1 MKTKKFIIF
10 SICIFLVAI
19 TLISIGL
26 YINSLSRPKNVMSKS
41 IYFIRD
47 IGNKYLISDKDIG
60 DTYTMNTSIDF
71 NLDSEYYKRLSST
84 DPDSNKKFNFIN
96 NISNMDTKLFM
107 SQDVNKKTL
116 YTNLSMKIKDEELLG
131 YKSYINNS
139 TEYYFI
145 NGILDNYVNNGSCN
159 YFESISLENT
169 SKDNIDYLY
178 NFIFKSLDNNMKD
191 EYFKVYEKDTNI
203 NSQNTSVNQLSI
215 KITNKRV
222 REILNNILKDLKKDK
237 KANNILSN
245 VYKDFNKY
253 KVKDNT
259 NYFKRNE
266 YYILNIYTTKF
277 LYKPLKYEII
287 HMNGD
292 EKESIIIE
300 RNKSINLYYLE
311 DDKVT
316 YTSSIKV
323 LNNSIVGKIYDSST
337 NEIGEF
343 NLEKKSNDLLFNYSF
358 DSDNNKIII
367 KYSSKYD
374 KIKKNSYINNKKL
387 DIKYLVS
394 RESKLNGSILV
405 KSEVMKNTDIDV
417 DVNNAIFY
425 SKLSSEKKDL
435 IKNKFK
441 KIKER
446 LER

>member
-1 MKTKKFIIF
+1 MKTKKFIII

-19 TLISIGL
+19 TLISVGL
-26 YINSLSRPKNVMSKS
+26 YISSLSRPKNVMSKS
-41 IYFIRD
+41 IYFVRD
-47 IGNKYLISDKDIG
+47 IGNKYLISNKYIG

-84 DPDSNKKFNFIN
+84 DLDSNKKFNIIN
-96 NISNMDTKLFM
+96 NISNMDTKLVFLK
-107 SQDVNKKTL
+107 DVSKKSL
-116 YTNLSMKIKDEELLG
+116 YMDLSMKIKDEELLG
-131 YKSYINNS
+131 YKKYVNNS

-191 EYFKVYEKDTNI
+191 EYFKAYEVYENI